1 MFKIRSKVAQRIL
14 DKTPKE
20 VREFA
25 KMYGDLLVKKG
36 KVLDRSDAKIQH
48 VIGPDGEFT
57 KD

>member
-1 MFKIRSKVAQRIL
+1 MRSKVAQRIL

-25 KMYGDLLVKKG
+25 KMYGDLLVKEG
-36 KVLDRSDAKIQH
+36 KVLDRSDARIH
-48 VIGPDGEFT
+48 YVIGPDGELK